1 MCINFKNWSDYN
13 ERKEKENLYLK
24 STLKEMSLKPTKES
38 KAEIRKVY
46 TGGRWRDFD
55 FYKLEDTEPI
65 KKRKTP
71 IIRELELTNDNIC
84 KSLYVI
90 NKSAKRSRD
99 TKSENYFKG
108 NYGIVN
114 KAKTRQTG
122 LYNLKEQVMKKMIN
136 ENILKLQGFHRQFN
150 QNLLY
155 YSCNGYG
162 FHIMGENNLKGVRYL
177 GEITN
182 VINAESS
189 EKDIKFGEAVNLLE
203 RFLK

>member
-114 KAKTRQTG
+114 KSKTRQTG

-162 FHIMGENNLKGVRYL
+162 FHTMGENNIKGAMYL